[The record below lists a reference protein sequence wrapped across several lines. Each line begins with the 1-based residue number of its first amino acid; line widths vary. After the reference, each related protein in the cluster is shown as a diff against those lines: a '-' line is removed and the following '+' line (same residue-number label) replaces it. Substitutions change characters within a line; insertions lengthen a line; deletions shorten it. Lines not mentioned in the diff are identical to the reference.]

1 MTDTTTKVRE
11 HYSAT
16 ELINRI
22 KCARDDHRRRADVDR
37 RSTRSTRPVPYARHP
52 RHRRTGHRRCARAT
66 DPRASNQ
73 QLAARIGSVRE
84 VVSRTLNRF
93 VAEGIIEIEKRSHNG
108 MGYHLLLTN
117 ESALQRCAELT

>member
-1 MTDTTTKVRE
+1 M
-11 HYSAT
+11 
-16 ELINRI
+16 
-22 KCARDDHRRRADVDR
+22 
-37 RSTRSTRPVPYARHP
+37 
-52 RHRRTGHRRCARAT
+52 
-66 DPRASNQ
+66 
-73 QLAARIGSVRE
+73 RE